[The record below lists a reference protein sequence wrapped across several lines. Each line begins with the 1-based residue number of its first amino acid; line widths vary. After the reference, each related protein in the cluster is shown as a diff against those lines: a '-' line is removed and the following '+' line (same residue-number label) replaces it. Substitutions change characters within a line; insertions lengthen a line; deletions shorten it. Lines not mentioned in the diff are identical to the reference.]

1 MSLGA
6 FLLTVLSQLCAVAGQ
21 VFLKLTMSGPTS
33 RSRAGRGLLFAAG
46 IAIMALGFFIW
57 VSLMAQFDLSY
68 LFPFEGLH
76 YLFVVIAAAIFLK
89 ERASWSLLVGLGLI
103 IAGIALVSAT

>member
-1 MSLGA
+1 MSLTA

-21 VFLKLTMSGPTS
+21 IFLKKTMSWPDTG
-33 RSRAGRGLLFAAG
+33 SRARRALFFASG
-46 IAIMALGFFIW
+46 VGIMALGFFIW
-57 VSLMAQFDLSY
+57 VGLMAQFNLSF

-89 ERASWSLLVGLGLI
+89 ERASWSLWLGLFLI
-103 IAGIALVSAT
+103 STGVALVSSS